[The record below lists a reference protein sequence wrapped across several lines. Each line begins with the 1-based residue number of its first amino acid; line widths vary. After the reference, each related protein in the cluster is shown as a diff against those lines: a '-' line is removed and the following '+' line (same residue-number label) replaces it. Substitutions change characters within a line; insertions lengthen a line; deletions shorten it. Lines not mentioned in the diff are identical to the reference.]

1 MKKAFLV
8 LFTYYLSN
16 FNTYSQ
22 ELNCKVIVNTDKLQ
36 SSETFIFDEM
46 QLGIEQFLNNR
57 IWTED
62 NYKSI
67 ERINCNIIINILN
80 EPSTSLYEA
89 TVQIVSSRP
98 IYNSSYESV
107 LFNHGDREWIFE
119 YLPSQNIEFVEN
131 GYNDNLSS
139 LLSFYAYLII
149 GIDYDSFEKQGGDES
164 YQKAW
169 KIVNESQNSGFKGWD
184 QFGSKQNR
192 YWICENFLNPEFKN
206 IREEIYNYHLNGMDI
221 FYETP
226 DKSRSI
232 ILSSLNQINE
242 INKKKFNSSIINI
255 FLNAKVDEITNL
267 FKGAALNTKRDAFNI
282 LNELSPSNSELFN
295 KILE

>member
-8 LFTYYLSN
+8 LLTYYLSS
-16 FNTYSQ
+16 FYTYSQ

-62 NYKSI
+62 NYESI